1 MSSQQVFDIY
11 PVCQKFLLDFGY
23 SQDGDRFTLQNEDG
37 KTWFDFSSE
46 VTVDSL
52 NNFCYQV
59 AEVLDDSDE
68 PQSTKD
74 NVLLF
79 DQFISSIQHL
89 FKTPR
94 DYNMLV
100 NYKSLVNTRQEL
112 KELKDSIKN
121 YKSCSKKF
129 AELCENFPPFV
140 EKSE

>member
-52 NNFCYQV
+52 NNLCYQV

-112 KELKDSIKN
+112 KELKATISQ
-121 YKSCSKKF
+121 
-129 AELCENFPPFV
+129 
-140 EKSE
+140 